1 MGNRYPTR
9 GANALKPDA
18 FNAGLTPAGPF
29 LTQNAAPGSV
39 ACDRPVRG
47 NEEYVR
53 HADTVWTDARYKD
66 EPIDAVV
73 REWLMHLESRPR
85 PTSPETIK
93 KYRNSLLS
101 FTRSIEA
108 AGEAPTL
115 GGMTRFAVDRWVSQ
129 QRLAGLSPEGIASRL
144 GALKSFARAYLWL
157 EAEYTVADLLA
168 KVKRPKA
175 EETAKPMLDEGERGA
190 IFDVFERH
198 GGYEDTRNAAF
209 VAVQLATGLR
219 YKAVLE
225 LTLDRLDQRTGEVRV
240 TEKGGAEVP
249 AQISPG
255 AMKLVR
261 RWLRTR
267 RGAEGVQAVWT
278 TDAGQ
283 PLSYW
288 GGRSWFQ
295 RLKKR
300 SGVQRLHPH
309 LLRHTFGQVAILKG
323 ATPGEVQDMLHHKTA
338 AMTTRY
344 TRTVRAQAAAG
355 NMPRYSAF

>member
-1 MGNRYPTR
+1 MGNPYPTR

-18 FNAGLTPAGPF
+18 FNAGLTAVGPF
-29 LTQNAAPGSV
+29 LTRNSEPGAVDYS
-39 ACDRPVRG
+39 RPVRG

-66 EPIDAVV
+66 EPIAGVV
-73 REWLMHLESRPR
+73 GEWLMHLESRPR
-85 PTSPETIK
+85 ATSPETIK

-101 FTRSIEA
+101 FTRSVEA
-108 AGEAPTL
+108 AGETPAL
-115 GGMTRFAVDRWVSQ
+115 GAMTRFAVDRWVSQ
-129 QRLAGLSPEGIASRL
+129 QRLAGLSSEGIASRL
-144 GALKSFARAYLWL
+144 GALKSFSRAYLWL
-157 EAEYTVADLLA
+157 EAEYTIADLLA
-168 KVKRPKA
+168 KVKRPKP
-175 EETAKPMLDEGERGA
+175 EETAKPMLDEAERGA
-190 IFDVFERH
+190 IFDAFARH

-225 LTLDRLDQRTGEVRV
+225 LTLDRLDASTGAVTV
-240 TEKGGAEVP
+240 TEKGGAVCP

-267 RGAEGVQAVWT
+267 RAADGVTAVWT

-309 LLRHTFGQVAILKG
+309 LLRHTFGQVAIVKG
-323 ATPGEVQDMLHHKTA
+323 ATPGEVQDMLHHRTA

-344 TRTVRAQAAAG
+344 TKTVRAQAAAA
-355 NMPRYSAF
+355 NMPRYSVV